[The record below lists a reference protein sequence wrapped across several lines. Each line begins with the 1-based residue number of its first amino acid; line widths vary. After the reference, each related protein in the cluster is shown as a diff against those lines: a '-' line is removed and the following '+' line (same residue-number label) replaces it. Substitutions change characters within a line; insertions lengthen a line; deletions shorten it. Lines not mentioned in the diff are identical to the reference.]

1 MILASQRLRSAWAMR
16 ITVVIISWY
25 SGRLGLLA
33 GTTSAASSSTLLV
46 RSMPLVWKCR
56 DR

>member
-16 ITVVIISWY
+16 ITVTSMSRY
-25 SGRLGLLA
+25 RLRLGLVL
-33 GTTSAASSSTLLV
+33 GVMSWMSSSTLLA
-46 RSMPLVWKCR
+46 RSTPLVWKWR